1 MIHAV
6 LCNDGFTAWS
16 SISQMKFLS
25 AKKNPTSW
33 PHQETLIWNLKQKSN
48 NIASPFSK
56 SPTCL
61 ASSAIRSHLSHQLTK
76 TQGSLP
82 QPVSWGGCLPS
93 ILAYRALA
101 SSKGGDELWISAA
114 ESFFFIPYPPPSV
127 HGAVFFSRLQLS
139 HQKLV
144 FTMMDPFQFIRDR
157 GNKNIC
163 YDFRLRAKQLCFQ
176 QTGCSFVCR
185 TMPVAL
191 PHKFHKQ
198 RIWFQ
203 IDAKYCCCASGS
215 GKSVFHQLLR
225 NCWGVGVWTVLII
238 LQECDHFWIIYPAWD
253 EKMRPWDMLHLEE
266 LELKLKEWWGVADGA
281 TRRTSGITVWMM
293 ARP

>member
-1 MIHAV
+1 MLFLNYFNSFYTIIALNKHVSTKMGPCVVWELYETSTVRILPKKLNIFLFFFKSQPYKILLSSGNLCGTIHPV

-16 SISQMKFLS
+16 SISQMKILS

-48 NIASPFSK
+48 NIPSPFFK

-93 ILAYRALA
+93 ILAYRAQA
-101 SSKGGDELWISAA
+101 SSKGGMNYGLVQPRG
-114 ESFFFIPYPPPSV
+114 FFFIPYPPPSV
-127 HGAVFFSRLQLS
+127 HGTVFFSRLQLP

-144 FTMMDPFQFIRDR
+144 FPMMDPFQFIRDR

-163 YDFRLRAKQLCFQ
+163 YDFRLGAKQL
-176 QTGCSFVCR
+176 
-185 TMPVAL
+185 
-191 PHKFHKQ
+191 
-198 RIWFQ
+198 WFQ
-203 IDAKYCCCASGS
+203 
-215 GKSVFHQLLR
+215 R
-225 NCWGVGVWTVLII
+225 TGV
-238 LQECDHFWIIYPAWD
+238 
-253 EKMRPWDMLHLEE
+253 
-266 LELKLKEWWGVADGA
+266 
-281 TRRTSGITVWMM
+281 
-293 ARP
+293 